1 MYWQEEEQE
10 DSSRESK
17 RVVDI
22 VYRIQCRMLPMDH
35 AHTLSEAIQA
45 ALPWFGEEPEAGLHL
60 IHGADSGNGWS
71 RPEGKDELLLLSR
84 RTRLQLRIPIHRRE
98 DALALGGQTLDVGGH
113 ELQVGEGDSRP
124 LNPNSTLYARY
135 MVQDPEHDE
144 AQFMAWVVAAL
155 RDLGVR
161 PKKMLPGRS
170 NRIVHP
176 DGDLLTR
183 SLMVADLDDDDAI
196 RLLERGL
203 GPGRKMGMGL
213 FVPHKSIKPNEP
225 ED

>member
-1 MYWQEEEQE
+1 MYWQEEQQE
-10 DSSRESK
+10 GSSRESK

-35 AHTLSEAIQA
+35 AHTLSEAIHA
-45 ALPWFGEEPEAGLHL
+45 ALPWFDEERDAGLHL

-71 RPEGKDELLLLSR
+71 RPEGADELLLLSR
-84 RTRLQLRIPIHRRE
+84 RTRLQLRIPIERLD
-98 DALALGGQTLDVGGH
+98 DALALNGQSLDVGGY
-113 ELQVGEGDSRP
+113 ELVVGEGSSRP

-135 MVQDPEHDE
+135 MIQDPEHGE
-144 AQFMAWVVAAL
+144 EQFMARVVAAL

-170 NRIVHP
+170 HRIAHP
-176 DGDLLTR
+176 EGDLLTR

-203 GPGRKMGMGL
+203 GPGRKMGLGL
-213 FVPHKSIKPNEP
+213 FVAHKSIKPNEP